1 MKVKFRLKDKIAWLF
16 SPCRRCK
23 DGFDYSCIYCPHR
36 EEGKKWQETISVR
49 AIQLLKKEWLK
60 NAFEKYK
67 KVEDVR
73 YLDISL
79 IKEYEAYLD
88 GLHEMQKENNRL
100 AQHILE
106 LQKDKGELA
115 DKVKELQDHPAEEV
129 ELHLHAEEYIKS
141 LEKENAEL
149 KNKLTEKV
157 TLESLDVVSAKMNDL
172 EKENAELKHNKK
184 TVVHLA
190 DCLEEKMKERIE
202 ELEQQIEKMKCC
214 ANCVRYFADCKMED
228 IAEEE
233 YLRANAFCKHWELK
247 E

>member
-1 MKVKFRLKDKIAWLF
+1 MKLNKVDEKTAYENLLVKYAELERKNRLLGE
-16 SPCRRCK
+16 RCN
-23 DGFDYSCIYCPHR
+23 
-36 EEGKKWQETISVR
+36 
-49 AIQLLKKEWLK
+49 QLL
-60 NAFEKYK
+60 
-67 KVEDVR
+67 
-73 YLDISL
+73 
-79 IKEYEAYLD
+79 
-88 GLHEMQKENNRL
+88 
-100 AQHILE
+100 
-106 LQKDKGELA
+106 KDKGELT
-115 DKVKELQDHPAEEV
+115 DKVKELQDHLAEEV

-172 EKENAELKHNKK
+172 EEENNKLLDVINNQDVK
-184 TVVHLA
+184 IA
-190 DCLEEKMKERIE
+190 DLEK
-202 ELEQQIEKMKCC
+202 QIEKMKCC